1 MTAQALESVRFVRKT
16 QLAADEYRKNFHQI
30 DREIISAIASPE
42 ADRITPLMSKIYLR
56 LVNAP
61 ERFWER
67 EGVLRIEAE
76 VREGKLVK
84 AWTVLCDLVGVAGAT
99 ASKAMTWMHEQ
110 GIIGYFSGKNGVGM
124 RIFLNRASSSIGVRN
139 SSGGK
144 KILAFHPAS
153 HDVAPAS
160 ANEAASN
167 DSFAVIEISDQD
179 LNPRPPKNCARMES
193 SNESLSEFTPDFNR
207 QSPRPKQ
214 VDGRE
219 TEAAPLRPAAISTA
233 EIVARLKLELE
244 PGLRSAATRAA
255 AQIATSEI
263 ARTREWFETKAL
275 PKAVRVAQHETYDL
289 MRKHGGVDER
299 ARRARADLAVGR
311 STVESTPPAA
321 RPLTREEIQETAET
335 CVALF
340 EAQGRPIEVTLAE
353 IVSAGGGWLLL
364 EDAPRVREAAEQ
376 LLISRDGKG

>member
-1 MTAQALESVRFVRKT
+1 MTAQALERLRFVRKT

-42 ADRITPLMSKIYLR
+42 ADRVTPLMSKIYLR

-76 VREGKLVK
+76 VREGRLVK
-84 AWTVLCDLVGVAGAT
+84 AWSVLCDLVGVAGAT

-144 KILAFHPAS
+144 KILAFHAAS

-167 DSFAVIEISDQD
+167 DSFAVKEISDQD
-179 LNPRPPKNCARMES
+179 LNPRPPKNGARMKS
-193 SNESLSEFTPDFNR
+193 SNESLSELTPDFNR

-214 VDGRE
+214 SACRE
-219 TEAAPLRPAAISTA
+219 TEAAPVRPAAISTA

-263 ARTREWFETKAL
+263 ARTRVWFETKAL

-289 MRKHGGVDER
+289 MRKHGGIDER

-311 STVESTPPAA
+311 SAVESTPPAA

-376 LLISRDGKG
+376 LLISRADKG